1 MADSHFH
8 EILITKNGHQL
19 LVLDPKVYELANNDT
34 LTAFEEYITA
44 EYRASLLQHMESADG
59 EWFMAVFV
67 NEPDRHYLMQVLPVP
82 DQPVKLHMSLI
93 EAEGMI
99 GDYQNMLF
107 TQGSQKALLSLFEDM
122 FFEYR
127 PDNDS
132 VRLFNA
138 EKSHFKDGSHSFDE
152 IADHLRGK
160 ITEDNEMA
168 LNTLIRHMK
177 DKTPSFQV
185 TFSQNLLNED
195 PAISDTMFR
204 GIVAHHDSKRE
215 SIVGLV
221 HPIRRRGTGAV
232 DNLTYDPLTGL
243 VNKLDITRLATDR
256 VDNRCIINTTLAI
269 VDIDY
274 FKNVNDSHGH
284 QFGDVVLKEV
294 ASIMKAEVGDDGVCG
309 RIGGDEF
316 LLIFNNNV
324 NEEILRSHLRNIKS
338 LVKDKFPDKGPRGEA
353 PITLSMGTATYPDH
367 ATNYNDLFMIADY
380 CLYMAKEKGRNRYVL
395 YTPEKHPTIEEIRT
409 SKTEGENLVNGRDNL
424 PLGDVLVQM
433 LFMIRF
439 EKRPSLTSLLP
450 EFAERFK
457 IPLLMLVT
465 EDPDRILLT
474 TGPQTA
480 EGAHIANELDMLLD
494 PTMCYT
500 HLYKYDMV
508 VCNNIIHLPA
518 ELRPKYSQRLQDA
531 DIHSFVV
538 APFEDVDGRKASLI
552 FLSLHQNL
560 VWNESHYMYYKLFL
574 DALSTYDLEEYINA

>member
-67 NEPDRHYLMQVLPVP
+67 NEPDRHYLMQVLPDP
-82 DQPVKLHMSLI
+82 DQPDKLHMSLI

-122 FFEYR
+122 FFEYC

-152 IADHLRGK
+152 IADHLRSK

-232 DNLTYDPLTGL
+232 DNLTYDPLTG
-243 VNKLDITRLATDR
+243 R
-256 VDNRCIINTTLAI
+256 
-269 VDIDY
+269 
-274 FKNVNDSHGH
+274 
-284 QFGDVVLKEV
+284 
-294 ASIMKAEVGDDGVCG
+294 
-309 RIGGDEF
+309 
-316 LLIFNNNV
+316 
-324 NEEILRSHLRNIKS
+324 
-338 LVKDKFPDKGPRGEA
+338 
-353 PITLSMGTATYPDH
+353 
-367 ATNYNDLFMIADY
+367 
-380 CLYMAKEKGRNRYVL
+380 
-395 YTPEKHPTIEEIRT
+395 
-409 SKTEGENLVNGRDNL
+409 
-424 PLGDVLVQM
+424 
-433 LFMIRF
+433 
-439 EKRPSLTSLLP
+439 
-450 EFAERFK
+450 
-457 IPLLMLVT
+457 
-465 EDPDRILLT
+465 
-474 TGPQTA
+474 
-480 EGAHIANELDMLLD
+480 
-494 PTMCYT
+494 
-500 HLYKYDMV
+500 
-508 VCNNIIHLPA
+508 
-518 ELRPKYSQRLQDA
+518 
-531 DIHSFVV
+531 
-538 APFEDVDGRKASLI
+538 
-552 FLSLHQNL
+552 
-560 VWNESHYMYYKLFL
+560 
-574 DALSTYDLEEYINA
+574 